1 MKTIIKE
8 SITNISESL
17 FSHKVYWLNQLTGE
31 LPETNIITDYLRPRF
46 YSDKNKSIEF
56 KLSNSLSQ
64 TVIEIGK
71 DSYLSIYLLLLTA
84 FEILLKK
91 YTGNNDLIVGIPSY
105 EPRDGNEKLI
115 NRASDRILPLRFN
128 VNDRLTFKD
137 IILQIKDTVI
147 SAYTHQNYPFDELL
161 RLLKITSSNNR
172 CPIYDIVFLLE
183 NIHDRNNLADLNND
197 LTVSF
202 LVDRNVIKGKIEYS
216 QSLFRDETIETLAQH
231 YINVLEGAI
240 ENLDIKVS
248 NIDLLKENEK
258 EKLLK
263 GFNNNVKKYPIERT
277 IQDLFAEQVERS
289 PNNIA
294 VAFQEDKLTYQE
306 LNEKANNLATFL
318 RKLGIKKGDFVGICH
333 KRNTNFLVSIIAIL
347 KAGGA
352 YVPIDCTYP
361 PERIKYMLSNSEV
374 KILLSESSLL
384 NILTGNLKDYR
395 HLNSIICLDV
405 NANNSIETKLTDVN
419 IYSQADIDRFCEKY
433 SIPPSR
439 GADGVGEAVP
449 FRLVASPYKTPSP
462 YSRGEYSKVPLNK
475 GDLGGSN
482 IAQKNIEEIN
492 RGIDRA
498 YMLYTSG
505 STGLPKGAIVRHDGA
520 INHIYAQFDALE
532 LQEGFSFL
540 QSAAASSDISVW
552 QFLAP
557 ILRGGRTVIVDTET
571 VCNPEKLFQVIK
583 QEQINLVEF
592 VPVVL
597 KGLLDYI
604 SQLSPQ
610 QRLLPDLKW
619 MMVTGEY
626 VSVELVNEWL
636 RIYPSIKVANAY
648 GPTEAADDITQFII
662 TEPFP
667 TNQRSIPIGKP
678 LANLNL
684 YILDSQMQLVPIG
697 VPGEICVSGIGVGD
711 GYWQNEEKTN
721 SSFVC
726 NPFANPIPPAPLIKG
741 GLRGDRLYKTGDL
754 GRWLPDGNIEFLGR
768 IDRQV
773 KIRGFRIELGEIETL
788 LTQHS
793 SVREGVVVVRE
804 DIANDKRLVAYIV
817 PYLEGNRE
825 QGTGNSAGV
834 EQGFTPRPTQ
844 SSSGEG
850 VSDSLVGR
858 GNEQP
863 TNPVSDRQTQLL
875 PVAKAGKSEVSSDL
889 FTCRRSLFPLPKVD
903 EDSAIASEFTP
914 QLRNFLKEKLPEHMI
929 PSAFILLEKLPLTP
943 SGKID
948 RQALLASDLSKQDH
962 KQTYLAPRTPIEEI
976 IAGIWTQ
983 VLGSDRVSIDDNFFD
998 RGGHSLLATQ
1008 LISRLRNVFQIE
1020 LPLRTIFEF
1029 PTVEGLAKSIAEFD
1043 RSQKGLQTP
1052 PLLPVPRNGNLPL
1065 SYAQEGLWF
1074 IHQLNPNQSVYNSPA
1089 AIRLTG
1095 SFNLVAFQDT
1105 LNEILQ
1111 RHEILRTS
1119 FTVVEGKPV
1128 QVIIPNLT
1136 LNLPVV
1142 DLQHLPETER
1152 EREVLR
1158 LANQEAKLPFD
1169 LTKAPLLRVT
1179 LLKLSETE
1187 QVALFVMHHIVTDGW
1202 SIGILIRELST
1213 LYEVF
1218 CSGQTTPKSLPKP
1231 SLQYVDYAHWQRQWL
1246 QGEVLEKQLSYWK
1259 KQLAGAPTTINL
1271 EKIAGTTP
1279 STTQTKECAV
1289 QTFSLP
1295 KELSKKIARLS
1306 SQEGVTLFMTLLAS
1320 FQTLLYRYTKQE
1332 DIVVGTDV
1340 ANRDRPEIEE
1350 IMGFFVNLLVLRSD
1364 LSGNPTFRELLERVR
1379 EVTLAAYDRQDFP
1392 FAKLVEALRP
1402 DRTASIT
1409 PLFQVLFVLQN
1420 VPLPAFEL
1428 SGLTVNVMELNAG
1441 IARFDLA
1448 LFMQETERGIVG
1460 TWKYRTDLFNTEAI
1474 ARISSHLETLLCGIT
1489 QNPDT
1494 RIDALEMFS
1503 ESEKQQQIAQKT
1515 QRDRAKF
1522 DKFKAIK
1529 PKAVN
1534 LPQKELIK
1542 TGYLQP
1548 EQKLPYLIQPD
1559 RDEIDLADWAT
1570 SQREFIETKLLEN
1583 GAILFRGFNLKSVP
1597 EFEKVASAICP
1608 QLFANYGDLPKEGI
1622 SDRVYSSTPYPS
1634 DRAILFHN
1642 ESSHLHQYPLK
1653 IWFFCVQPAQ
1663 QGGETPIVDCHKV
1676 YQLLNPKLRSRLEEK
1691 QLMYVRNY
1699 IEGLDVSWQDFFH
1712 TTDKTVVEKSC
1723 RQSGIDF
1730 EWLPN
1735 NGLRTR
1741 QVRSAV
1747 SRHFKTGK
1755 PVFFNQVQLHH
1766 ISCLEPSVRA
1776 SLLSTLGEENLPRN
1790 VYYGDGSPIE
1800 DSVMAEIEAVYQEA
1814 KVSFPWQQGDIL
1826 MLDNMLVA
1834 HGRNPYQG
1842 SRKIVVA
1849 MGETISNAILK
1860 T

>member
-1 MKTIIKE
+1 MQVITKKLT
-8 SITNISESL
+8 TNISKSS
-17 FSHKVYWLNQLTGE
+17 FSHKVYWLNQLAGE
-31 LPETNIITDYLRPRF
+31 LPETNIITDYLRPDLYRG
-46 YSDKNKSIEF
+46 KNKSIEF
-56 KLSNSLSQ
+56 QLSNTFSQ
-64 TVIEIGK
+64 TVIGIGQN
-71 DSYLSIYLLLLTA
+71 SYFSLYLLLLSA

-105 EPRDGNEKLI
+105 APRNGNEILI
-115 NRASDRILPLRFN
+115 DRAIDRVLPLRLN
-128 VNDRLTFKD
+128 LNDRLTFKD
-137 IILQIKDTVI
+137 ILLQVKDTVI
-147 SAYTHQNYPFDELL
+147 SAYTHQNYPVDELL
-161 RLLKITSSNNR
+161 SLLKIPQSQNR
-172 CPIYDIVFLLE
+172 CSIYDIVILLE
-183 NIHDRNNLADLNND
+183 NIHDRNCSVDLNND

-216 QSLFRDETIETLAQH
+216 QFLFRDETIETFAGY
-231 YINVLEGAI
+231 YINILEGAI
-240 ENLDIKVS
+240 ENINSQVS

-263 GFNNNVKKYPIERT
+263 EFNNNAKTYPSART
-277 IQDLFAEQVERS
+277 IQDLFAEQVDRS

-294 VAFQEDKLTYQE
+294 VTFQKDKLTYQE
-306 LNEKANNLATFL
+306 SNQKANNLAAFL
-318 RKLGIKKGDFVGICH
+318 CELGIKKGDFIGILQE
-333 KRNTNFLVSIIAIL
+333 RNPNFLVSIIAIL

-352 YVPIDCTYP
+352 YVPIERTYP

-374 KILLSESSLL
+374 KILLSESSIL
-384 NILTGNLKDYR
+384 NILTGNLEDYPN
-395 HLNSIICLDV
+395 LKSIICLDV
-405 NANNSIETKLTDVN
+405 DANNSVETKLTGVN
-419 IYSQADIDRFCEKY
+419 IYSQVDIDRFSQE
-433 SIPPSR
+433 
-439 GADGVGEAVP
+439 
-449 FRLVASPYKTPSP
+449 
-462 YSRGEYSKVPLNK
+462 
-475 GDLGGSN
+475 N
-482 IAQKNIEEIN
+482 IAQKNLEEIQSSLLPLLK
-492 RGIDRA
+492 GSDRA

-520 INHIYAQFDALE
+520 INHIYAQFDALN

-557 ILRGGRTVIVDTET
+557 ILRGGRTVIVNTET

-583 QEQINLVEF
+583 EEQINLVEF

-604 SQLSPQ
+604 SGLSPQ

-662 TEPFP
+662 TKPLP
-667 TNQRSIPIGKP
+667 KNQRSIPIGKP

-721 SSFVC
+721 SSFVS
-726 NPFANPIPPAPLIKG
+726 NPFLNSEANGHSPLHPHTPN
-741 GLRGDRLYKTGDL
+741 LYKTGDL

-804 DIANDKRLVAYIV
+804 DIPNDKRLVAYIV
-817 PYLEGNRE
+817 LYKATENTMVSNEDLNPA
-825 QGTGNSAGV
+825 Q
-834 EQGFTPRPTQ
+834 FTP
-844 SSSGEG
+844 
-850 VSDSLVGR
+850 
-858 GNEQP
+858 
-863 TNPVSDRQTQLL
+863 
-875 PVAKAGKSEVSSDL
+875 K
-889 FTCRRSLFPLPKVD
+889 
-903 EDSAIASEFTP
+903 
-914 QLRNFLKEKLPEHMI
+914 LRNFLKEKLPEHAI

-948 RQALLASDLSKQDH
+948 RQALLAPNLAKQNH

-976 IAGIWTQ
+976 IAGVWTQ

-1008 LISRLRNVFQIE
+1008 LISRLRNIFQIE

-1029 PTVEGLAKSIAEFD
+1029 PTVEGLAKFVTEFD
-1043 RSQKGLQTP
+1043 RDRKDWQTP
-1052 PLLPVPRNGNLPL
+1052 PIVPVPRNGNLPL

-1074 IHQLNPNQSVYNSPA
+1074 VHQLNPDREVYNSPA
-1089 AIRLTG
+1089 AIRMTG

-1119 FTVVEGKPV
+1119 FTVVEGQPV

-1136 LNLPVV
+1136 LKLPVV

-1158 LANQEAKLPFD
+1158 LADREAKLPFD
-1169 LTKAPLLRVT
+1169 LTEAPLLRVT

-1213 LYEVF
+1213 LYQVF

-1231 SLQYVDYAHWQRQWL
+1231 SLQYADFAHWQRQWL
-1246 QGEVLEKQLSYWK
+1246 RGEVLERELSYWK
-1259 KQLAGAPTTINL
+1259 KQLAGAPTTLNL

-1279 STTQTKECAV
+1279 STNQTKECAV

-1295 KELSKKIARLS
+1295 KELSEKIARLS

-1340 ANRDRPEIEE
+1340 ANRDRPELEE

-1428 SGLTVNVMELNAG
+1428 SGLTVKVIELNAG

-1448 LFMQETERGIVG
+1448 LFMEETEEGIVG

-1474 ARISSHLETLLCGIT
+1474 DRISNNLQTLLSSII

-1494 RIDALEMFS
+1494 RIDALEILS
-1503 ESEKQQQIAQKT
+1503 ESEKQQQIAEKT
-1515 QRDRAKF
+1515 QRDRS
-1522 DKFKAIK
+1522 KFKKFKTIK

-1534 LPQKELIK
+1534 LPERKLIR

-1570 SQREFIETKLLEN
+1570 SQRDFVDTKLVEN
-1583 GAILFRGFNLKSVP
+1583 GAILFRGFNLKSVS

-1608 QLFANYGDLPKEGI
+1608 QLFSNYGDLPKEGI

-1663 QGGETPIVDCHKV
+1663 QGGETPIVDCHQV
-1676 YQLLNPKLRSRLEEK
+1676 YQLLDPKLRSRLEEK

-1735 NGLRTR
+1735 NRLRTR

-1747 SRHFKTGK
+1747 SKHQKTGK

-1800 DSVMAEIEAVYQEA
+1800 DSVMAEIEAVYQQA

-1849 MGETISNAILK
+1849 MGEMFSSKNI
-1860 T
+1860 